1 MPWFRIDDGFWGHPR
16 RLELSMSAIGLWAVS
31 GSWAARHLTD
41 GFVPRSIMPILGGKP
56 RDIKALTDAGMWLE
70 QANGWQFRDWTH
82 YQKTKVQVERDR
94 ELARKRMGRSRNGYK
109 EIEQPPEPTDDVTPD
124 VRANFDGSSTSH
136 TKPYQASTSPL
147 STSVELLG
155 GGSVTREPEP
165 PLFCKKHPNGHG
177 GPCGACADAR
187 KIHTAWVE
195 RETQRNLDRA
205 WAAAE
210 SVKSCPN
217 HCINGWIE
225 DAENNPIRKCNHQAA

>member
-1 MPWFRIDDGFWGHPR
+1 MPWFRVDDGFWGHPR
-16 RLELSMSAIGLWAVS
+16 RLDLPMSAIGLWAVS

-56 RDIKALTDAGMWLE
+56 RDIKALTDAGMWIE
-70 QANGWQFRDWTH
+70 QATGWQFRDWDH

-109 EIEQPPEPTDDVTPD
+109 EIEQPPEQPGEVTPD

-136 TKPYQASTSPL
+136 TNPTQASPL

-155 GGSVTREPEP
+155 GDSVTREQEP
-165 PLFCKKHPNGHG
+165 PLFCKKHPNGHD
-177 GPCGACADAR
+177 GPCGGCADAR
-187 KIHTAWVE
+187 RLHTVWLAVSVQRTE
-195 RETQRNLDRA
+195 QAKREL
-205 WAAAE
+205 AAA
-210 SVKSCPN
+210 VKSCPN

-225 DAENNPIRKCNHQAA
+225 DTDSNPIRKCNHQAA